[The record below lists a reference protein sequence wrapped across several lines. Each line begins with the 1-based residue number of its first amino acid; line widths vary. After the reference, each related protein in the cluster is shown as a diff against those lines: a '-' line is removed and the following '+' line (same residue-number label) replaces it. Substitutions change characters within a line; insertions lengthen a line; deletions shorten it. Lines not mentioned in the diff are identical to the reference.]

1 MAKLTTIAIEKL
13 RLRIPDEAAH
23 DSGMMPPAV
32 PI

>member
-1 MAKLTTIAIEKL
+1 MASTSLDAL
-13 RLRIPDEAAH
+13 LSRLRIPDEAAH